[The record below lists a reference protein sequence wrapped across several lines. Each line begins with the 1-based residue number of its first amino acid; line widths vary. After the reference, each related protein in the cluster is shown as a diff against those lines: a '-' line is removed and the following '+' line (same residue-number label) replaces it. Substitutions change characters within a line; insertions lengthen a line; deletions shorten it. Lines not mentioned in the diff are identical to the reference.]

1 MPYKSEAQR
10 RFFNSP
16 AGKKK
21 LGKEE
26 VEKWNEENKGQKNLP
41 EKVNDTLNK
50 AIQTCDSPYIKRE
63 TLTSII
69 DELEN
74 LSARIKAA
82 SEKVDGKNSASLKRS
97 SEDVKEV
104 ANNLRLYLKNK

>member
-1 MPYKSEAQR
+1 M
-10 RFFNSP
+10 
-16 AGKKK
+16 
-21 LGKEE
+21 
-26 VEKWNEENKGQKNLP
+26 
-41 EKVNDTLNK
+41 KVIDRAIK
-50 AIQTCDSPYIKRE
+50 ALDSPYIKRE
-63 TLTSII
+63 TLNSII

-74 LSARIKAA
+74 LSSRIKAA

>member
-1 MPYKSEAQR
+1 M
-10 RFFNSP
+10 
-16 AGKKK
+16 
-21 LGKEE
+21 LTI
-26 VEKWNEENKGQKNLP
+26 
-41 EKVNDTLNK
+41 DK
-50 AIQTCDSPYIKRE
+50 AIETMDSPYIKKK
-63 TLTSII
+63 TLESII

-82 SEKVDGKNSASLKRS
+82 SLKVDGQNSASLKRS